1 MGGMCSAAEPS
12 QGHVV
17 RGKSSA
23 VWALGE
29 SKKGEGGGIAWGT
42 RQTLHK
48 KAPDK
53 RP

>member
-1 MGGMCSAAEPS
+1 MGGMCLAAEPS

-29 SKKGEGGGIAWGT
+29 SKTGRGGESHAGT
-42 RQTLHK
+42 GQTLHK